1 MDKAQTTEAPAPADD
16 ADDMPLLAH
25 IEALRWTILRSL
37 LIVAVLFLP
46 AVFAAP
52 ALIRF
57 IIRTCVPPAMGK
69 LHYFSPMEAFMAQL
83 KMGLVLAFL
92 AGAPFIACEI
102 WRFIA
107 PALYPR
113 EKRFT
118 KGLFLVSSLLFI
130 AGAAFSCLLIL
141 PLVMRFSYSFSS
153 EQLQPVIG
161 LGAFLELCGGLLLA
175 FGLMFQTPL
184 LLIFLVATG
193 VVRLKTLQHT
203 RRYAIIAILVLSALL
218 TPPDITSQLM
228 LALPTWLLFEAGLL
242 AARAFAPKPDSP

>member
-1 MDKAQTTEAPAPADD
+1 MQTPPTSEAATAADGD
-16 ADDMPLLAH
+16 DDMPLLAH

-37 LIVAVLFLP
+37 LVVAVLFLP

-52 ALIRF
+52 PLIRH

-92 AGAPFIACEI
+92 AGAPFIAREI
-102 WRFIA
+102 WRFVA

-113 EKRFT
+113 ERRFT
-118 KGLFLVSSLLFI
+118 KGLFLVSSLLFVG
-130 AGAAFSCLLIL
+130 GAAFACLLIL

-161 LGAFLELCGGLLLA
+161 LGAFLGLCGGLLLA
-175 FGLMFQTPL
+175 FGIMFQTPL

-193 VVRLKTLQHT
+193 VVRLETLQRT
-203 RRYAIIAILVLSALL
+203 RRYAVIAILVLSALL
-218 TPPDITSQLM
+218 TPPDVTSQMM

-242 AARAFAPKPDSP
+242 VARAFAPKPDPT